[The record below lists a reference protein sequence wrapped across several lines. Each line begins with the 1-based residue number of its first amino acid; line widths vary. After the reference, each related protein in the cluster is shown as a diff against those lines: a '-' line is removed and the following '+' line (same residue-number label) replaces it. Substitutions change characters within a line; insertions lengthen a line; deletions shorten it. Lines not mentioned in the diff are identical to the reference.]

1 MLRVAERCESTNNSV
16 MGKQWARAQ
25 LFERSP
31 GIEMPTAN
39 WLALSQLAQSLSQ
52 PQGIDR

>member
-1 MLRVAERCESTNNSV
+1 MLRVAGRCESTNNSV

-31 GIEMPTAN
+31 GLKMPIAN
-39 WLALSQLAQSLSQ
+39 WLALSQLALSLS
-52 PQGIDR
+52 RA